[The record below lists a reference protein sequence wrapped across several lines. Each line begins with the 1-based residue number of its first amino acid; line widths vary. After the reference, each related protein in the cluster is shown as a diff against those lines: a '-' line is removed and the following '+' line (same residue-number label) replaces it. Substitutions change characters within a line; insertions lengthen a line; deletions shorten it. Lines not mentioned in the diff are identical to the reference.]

1 MIIVIICSILQGG
14 IKLIPYYISFLY
26 LSMLEKLPDLKN
38 MIIPL
43 VIGLLSVF
51 IGFLIEKLI
60 CTTVNVIERD
70 YRTKIIE
77 TIIYK
82 FFGTFSNI
90 DKDEL
95 IHMFT
100 EDFAMVDVFIEDIL
114 PTVIRNGV
122 SMGICIILL
131 FNISMPVTVVILL
144 ISLGSYFF
152 LRLILKKAIKLS
164 NEYRDERTKSKSF
177 IIRWVGNISEVKINN
192 LAQHIIRI
200 QVGIW
205 NDLLK
210 VFRKKELFQSFV
222 TIQNAVDSF
231 VLEVVVVY
239 FLGGIYVIKGDVSL
253 PLLLLY
259 SYYYSFFLGNLSSFR
274 SKYSEF
280 TASVWISINR
290 INTMVDSFG
299 IQSYLKIERTQ
310 ESDLTLEIE
319 NVKHFNGN
327 KKIFEL
333 LSLKVEPNE
342 CIGIT
347 GESGIG
353 KSTLFDLILGVTKPY
368 SGSILLQGENKL
380 YNVSP
385 AFFSTVTQESTMVKG
400 TILDNFRLLDSDIDM
415 DVLEKLCI
423 ELYLID
429 EQQNFQEWLKY
440 TIDEYGTGLSG
451 GEKQRIAL
459 IRALLTP
466 SKILILD
473 EPTASLDLVTEKAVK
488 EVLKQYKS
496 DKMIILFTHR
506 TPLLELCDNIYKI
519 EGCKLNLKEG
529 REM

>member
-1 MIIVIICSILQGG
+1 MFRCH
-14 IKLIPYYISFLY
+14 YYFYIH
-26 LSMLEKLPDLKN
+26 
-38 MIIPL
+38 I
-43 VIGLLSVF
+43 
-51 IGFLIEKLI
+51 
-60 CTTVNVIERD
+60 
-70 YRTKIIE
+70 
-77 TIIYK
+77 TI
-82 FFGTFSNI
+82 
-90 DKDEL
+90 
-95 IHMFT
+95 
-100 EDFAMVDVFIEDIL
+100 
-114 PTVIRNGV
+114 R
-122 SMGICIILL
+122 
-131 FNISMPVTVVILL
+131 
-144 ISLGSYFF
+144 
-152 LRLILKKAIKLS
+152 
-164 NEYRDERTKSKSF
+164 
-177 IIRWVGNISEVKINN
+177 
-192 LAQHIIRI
+192 
-200 QVGIW
+200 
-205 NDLLK
+205 
-210 VFRKKELFQSFV
+210 
-222 TIQNAVDSF
+222 
-231 VLEVVVVY
+231 
-239 FLGGIYVIKGDVSL
+239 
-253 PLLLLY
+253 
-259 SYYYSFFLGNLSSFR
+259 FFLGNLSSFR

-310 ESDLTLEIE
+310 DSDLTLEIE

-400 TILDNFRLLDSDIDM
+400 TILDNFRLLISDIDM

-459 IRALLTP
+459 IRALLSP

-519 EGCKLNLKEG
+519 EGCKLNLSEG